1 MKVIMETR
9 SGIDL
14 NWAGELKNIAIAYD
28 LKMAR
33 VRLEILD
40 YSLQLIDDDLDEKTV
55 RNEIFLL
62 KGFCDFLDRR
72 RLSYQDTTDSLLK
85 IFRTEELA
93 LVMSAQNSSSAER
106 TAKRTVN
113 AKIRRAYKFLYW
125 LQHSQKIV
133 SNLIGPRNCP
143 VKSNYLPAN
152 EGGGQKKMGRYESGR
167 RSGEFPLL
175 FAHAGEASR
184 PTQYEATDEDVQRI
198 AEMFL
203 LQSSPHAAQRNI
215 LMMDLGCE
223 VSWRRGAINSMTC
236 DQFSR
241 LDFSEANH
249 DSYIVVPPSQKFGY
263 QRQFEVPFRLAF
275 RIAEFI
281 ANERKDFLLQ
291 KRWGEAR
298 TEGRI
303 FISERFGTP
312 LTDQS
317 ISAIFGAAFKKLG
330 RPRGANTH
338 SFRRK
343 FANEEIDKEILNR
356 LEMGLDTNEVSI
368 ATTVAFKMGQS
379 NPESLE
385 PYVNKSLDR
394 MIRRHKKLKENRVQT
409 LEDENRDLKLRIA
422 LLEKKRVSGG

>member
-1 MKVIMETR
+1 IM
-9 SGIDL
+9 
-14 NWAGELKNIAIAYD
+14 
-28 LKMAR
+28 
-33 VRLEILD
+33 D
-40 YSLQLIDDDLDEKTV
+40 YSLKLIDDGLDEKSV

-72 RLSYQDTTDSLLK
+72 RLVYQDITDSLLK
-85 IFRTEELA
+85 SFRSEELS
-93 LVMSAQNSSSAER
+93 LVKTAKNSSRAER
-106 TAKRTVN
+106 TAMRTVN
-113 AKIRRAYKFLYW
+113 AKLRRTYKFLYW
-125 LQHSQKIV
+125 LQHSHRSV
-133 SNLIGPRNCP
+133 LNLIGPRNCP
-143 VKSNYLPAN
+143 VKSNYLPPN
-152 EGGGQKKMGRYESGR
+152 EGGKNRRNGRYESGR
-167 RSGEFPLL
+167 KTGEFPVL
-175 FAHAGEASR
+175 FDHAGEGNR
-184 PTQYEATDEDVQRI
+184 PTQYEATDEDVELI

-203 LQSSPHAAQRNI
+203 SELSPHAAQRNI

-249 DSYIVVPPSQKFGY
+249 DSYIVIPPSQKFGY
-263 QRQFEVPFRLAF
+263 QREFEVPFRLAF

-281 ANERKDFLLQ
+281 ANERKDFLAS
-291 KRWGEAR
+291 RGWSEAR
-298 TEGRI
+298 TLGRI
-303 FISERFGTP
+303 FISERSGLP
-312 LTDQS
+312 LKDQS
-317 ISAIFGAAFKKLG
+317 ISAIFGAAFNALG

-343 FANEEIDKEILNR
+343 FANEEIDDEILNR

-394 MIRRHKKLKENRVQT
+394 MVKRHKKLKENRIQA
-409 LEDENRDLKLRIA
+409 LEDENRELKARIA
-422 LLEKKRVSGG
+422 LLEKSKGSSK